1 MQNVIETLTDFSFFF
16 CPELF
21 TLSKKFHTK
30 SLDFVLNLRQLQ
42 AKRKVN
48 LKLLTTSTFH
58 NPNYTSSCQTG
69 RSKNILCIFK
79 RATIH
84 LKVS

>member
-1 MQNVIETLTDFSFFF
+1 MQNVIETLTDFPIFLPKTIHFI
-16 CPELF
+16 
-21 TLSKKFHTK
+21 KKFSHK
-30 SLDFVLNLRQLQ
+30 KLRFVLNLRQ

-58 NPNYTSSCQTG
+58 NPNYASSCQTG